1 MQVTQIDTS
10 NPLAEKIR
18 ALKFV
23 NGVSLFAGKYRC
35 AIRAQKE
42 LAEIG
47 VDNFELM
54 TKIEYPIKGTVPI
67 LSKYGFRLLLAM
79 LIDKLRIKTPAEKK
93 YREMCRLYKK
103 GILKF

>member
-10 NPLAEKIR
+10 NPLADKVRE
-18 ALKFV
+18 LKLE
-23 NGVSLFAGKYRC
+23 NGISIFTGKYRR
-35 AIRAQKE
+35 AIKAQKE

-54 TKIEYPIKGTVPI
+54 TKMESPVKGTFF
-67 LSKYGFRLLLAM
+67 LFSKYGFRLLLATV
-79 LIDKLRIKTPAEKK
+79 IDKLRIKTPAEKK

-103 GILKF
+103 GIIKF